1 MSMSMNQLQQ
11 ILGSAG
17 VQPPMTDS
25 PTVDTAEMVYISS
38 LALLKMLKHGR
49 AGVPMEVMGL
59 MLGQFVDDY
68 TVRVVDVFAMPQSG
82 TGVSVEAVDPVFQM
96 KMVDMLKQT
105 GRPEMVV
112 GWYHSHPGFG
122 CWLSG
127 VDINTQQSFE
137 ALNLRAVAVVVDPIQ
152 SVKGKVV
159 IDAFRLISPQ
169 LLMMGQVTGQ
179 EPRQTTS
186 NIGHLHK
193 PSIQALI
200 HGLNRHYYSIA
211 INYRKNELEQ
221 KMLLN
226 LHKKS
231 WMDGLSLRP
240 FEEHTNS
247 NRKTVQHMLELAQ
260 LYNKSVEDED
270 KLTPEQLAIRNVG
283 KQDPKRHLDEQVN
296 VLMTSNIS
304 QCLGA
309 MLNAVIF

>member
-1 MSMSMNQLQQ
+1 MSSETPL
-11 ILGSAG
+11 
-17 VQPPMTDS
+17 
-25 PTVDTAEMVYISS
+25 VDTSEQIYISS

-59 MLGQFVDDY
+59 MLGEFVDEY

-82 TGVSVEAVDPVFQM
+82 TGVSVEAVDPVFQT
-96 KMVDMLKQT
+96 KMLDMLKQV

-137 ALNLRAVAVVVDPIQ
+137 ALNPRAVAVVVDPIQ

-159 IDAFRLISPQ
+159 IDAFRLINPQ
-169 LLMMGQVTGQ
+169 MMMLGQ

-186 NIGHLHK
+186 NLGHLNK

-211 INYRKNELEQ
+211 INYRKNELEE

-226 LHKKS
+226 LHKKT
-231 WMDGLSLRP
+231 WTAGLVLED
-240 FEEHTNS
+240 FESHGKDNEKFLKEMEALS
-247 NRKTVQHMLELAQ
+247 ERYDKAVIEEQDLE
-260 LYNKSVEDED
+260 
-270 KLTPEQLAIRNVG
+270 PEKRMVANVG
-283 KQDPKRHLDEQVN
+283 KQDAKKHLEESVSH
-296 VLMTSNIS
+296 LMSSNIV
-304 QCLGA
+304 QTLGT
-309 MLNAVIF
+309 MLDTVVF